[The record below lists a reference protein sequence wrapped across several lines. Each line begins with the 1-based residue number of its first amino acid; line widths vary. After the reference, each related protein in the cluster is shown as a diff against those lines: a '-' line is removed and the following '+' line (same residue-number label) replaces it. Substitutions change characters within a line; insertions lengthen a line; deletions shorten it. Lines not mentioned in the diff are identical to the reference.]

1 MNTLAET
8 ASYETFIEWQRH
20 ASTNKKELR
29 TSFRREIVLYCIFSQ
44 LVECED
50 LFWWLTFWI
59 WDNSMFLLYWLYLP
73 HGLPLWNKRWQEWW
87 RDSNVVDDDDGDESW
102 WAGNNW
108 KDAWGWRCPIR
119 QPPTLPRC
127 LPTLLHPPAPT
138 LPTISSCELSLSW
151 FVWQT
156 WFWDQTQEK
165 RPLLL

>member
-1 MNTLAET
+1 M
-8 ASYETFIEWQRH
+8 
-20 ASTNKKELR
+20 
-29 TSFRREIVLYCIFSQ
+29 
-44 LVECED
+44 
-50 LFWWLTFWI
+50 TFW
-59 WDNSMFLLYWLYLP
+59 NSLKSVWINRLVVALEKCKGRRRWVEELILTLSFSYTRFDFLLYWLYLP
-73 HGLPLWNKRWQEWW
+73 HGLPLWNKKWQEWW